1 MVPNPVVMIISH
13 GKNGSGARS
22 GQGTVLAAPTGA
34 DELTNAAAAS
44 TTFVDK
50 AFTEAPAAPGGIFDD
65 LIAYMTPGDLL
76 QPLVDDK
83 TLKGGTVAYYRE
95 QAMQQVALT
104 GCIPPI
110 PAPSLAAIQPA
121 IGNGAI
127 TYVCPAAAAYSCR
140 TATPVSNATA
150 GAKQLY
156 QLQMFGAPAQDVSY
170 AQLVAAFPAITT
182 RCP

>member
-1 MVPNPVVMIISH
+1 V
-13 GKNGSGARS
+13 AYL
-22 GQGTVLAAPTGA
+22 TPT
-34 DELTNAAAAS
+34 
-44 TTFVDK
+44 
-50 AFTEAPAAPGGIFDD
+50 
-65 LIAYMTPGDLL
+65 DLL

-83 TLKGGTVAYYRE
+83 TLKSGTTTYYRE

-104 GCIPPI
+104 GCTPPI
-110 PAPSLAAIQPA
+110 VAPSLVAIQPA

-127 TYVCPAAAAYSCR
+127 TYVCPAPAAYSCR
-140 TATPVSNATA
+140 TATAVSNATA

-156 QLQMFGAPAQDVSY
+156 QLQMFGAAPQDVTY